1 MKHRKIIYSLLAFG
15 VFSLLVCV
23 SILFYISNSTLTKI
37 TFLDVGQGDAIL
49 ISQGNNQI
57 LIDGG
62 PDGTILLEE
71 LGKVIPFWDRQ
82 IELVIATHPDKDHID
97 GLVDVLKTYKVS
109 HFWQGKNVRD
119 TDTFQALQREL
130 QNNPKTEIRNIFA
143 ETKVNLPKGGEFKII
158 YPFTDEIVEGSD
170 EDVNLSSI
178 ISTFE
183 IGDEIFYFGGDL
195 ASEKEDELTALE
207 NVTVLKAGHH
217 GSNKSSSNFFLNEL
231 SPTDVI
237 FSVGEDNRYGH
248 PSDEVLERVNNV
260 SARVFRTDGNGTI
273 SYECRES
280 CEVTLEKI

>member
-15 VFSLLVCV
+15 IFSLLVCV
-23 SILFYISNSTLTKI
+23 SILFYISNSTLTKV

-62 PDGTILLEE
+62 PDGTVLLEE

-109 HFWQGKNVRD
+109 HFWQGKNVHN
-119 TDTFQALQREL
+119 TDVFQALQREL
-130 QNNPKTEIRNIFA
+130 QNSSETEVRNIFA
-143 ETKVNLPKGGEFKII
+143 GTKAKFPKGGEFKII
-158 YPFTDEIVEGSD
+158 YPFVDKIVEGSD
-170 EDVNLSSI
+170 KDVNLSSI
-178 ISTFE
+178 VSTFE

-195 ASEKEDELTALE
+195 SSEKEDELTGLE

-217 GSNKSSSNFFLNEL
+217 GSNKSSSTFF
-231 SPTDVI
+231 
-237 FSVGEDNRYGH
+237 
-248 PSDEVLERVNNV
+248 
-260 SARVFRTDGNGTI
+260 
-273 SYECRES
+273 
-280 CEVTLEKI
+280 